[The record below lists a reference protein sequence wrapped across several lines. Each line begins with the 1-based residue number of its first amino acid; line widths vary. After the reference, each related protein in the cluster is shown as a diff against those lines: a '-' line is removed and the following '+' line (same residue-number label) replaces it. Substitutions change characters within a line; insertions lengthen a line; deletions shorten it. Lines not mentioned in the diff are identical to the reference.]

1 VSNNTDTDD
10 VRTED
15 AMGSE
20 SSRHGSIGGWNSVAG
35 SRQKRT
41 SLPVT
46 AGALKRMS
54 ESVSR
59 EGACMFVCYLP

>member
-1 VSNNTDTDD
+1 
-10 VRTED
+10 
-15 AMGSE
+15 MGSK
-20 SSRHGSIGGWNSVAG
+20 SSRHGSVGGRNLVPG

-59 EGACMFVCYLP
+59 EGACMLVCYLP